1 MVVGGL
7 GWGGRWMTLNMK
19 QGNLYCQG
27 GVVVGGVV
35 GWTVM
40 TLTMQQGN
48 LYCQGGAEG
57 GRCMTS
63 DV

>member
-1 MVVGGL
+1 
-7 GWGGRWMTLNMK
+7 MTLNMK